1 MAIYRRF
8 DGKIVSVVSRKQG
21 KMRLRISEMLDEP
34 VFECRGCKILFA
46 VKYLPTFDVA
56 YCPRCAAP
64 LSKHTTMRE
73 KYLGGRQ

>member
-1 MAIYRRF
+1 MK
-8 DGKIVSVVSRKQG
+8 KIILSRKQG

-34 VFECRGCKILFA
+34 VFICDKCKVLFA
-46 VKYLPTFDVA
+46 IKYLEPFDVV

-64 LSKHTTMRE
+64 LNKHTTMRE